1 MATSKRSATLTNV
14 QQSMNGSEGGS
25 LNLEPLPEL
34 VSSDDTVFE
43 NEKPNPQKEFY
54 IYRMKGGRRGPVSI
68 DGIEDVIDPATGKT
82 RRARLLTGVSTIWM
96 DEQVNLD
103 KDYVNRNRRSL
114 VFHNRILKVSA
125 HDETALL
132 FLDLHNGNVDVKKK
146 IRYCRFQFEKHDPL
160 KAAQQA
166 EQQAMAEFDA
176 MQKALTCDY
185 EIAKKHASFLGV
197 RFTDEFGELKPEKMI
212 RYEYAQKA
220 KANPEF
226 FHKTFDSEQVEVS
239 YMVRRAVSQSKIM
252 VNGDKIYWGTGGFI
266 CSVPPAVNPTKHL
279 IDFALTRTKEANDF
293 LSQLKQYSVL

>member
-1 MATSKRSATLTNV
+1 MKRRSTTLTNV